1 MINEQEINYRDG
13 TPIEK
18 GVVLTKDYLD
28 ANQELFTSYLNYWI
42 LYPDLFLDEIQDSAD
57 AKNFH
62 LFPFQRIAL
71 RASMRYR
78 YHFWTAT
85 RATSK
90 SFTAY
95 LAAVVRAV
103 LLPGSVLMIASDT
116 KGTVIKIAEAK
127 FEEIF
132 RHWPLLRKELKTRA
146 DDGKTGQKS
155 SSNYY
160 ELYFKNDSMISV
172 VAKDSSRGLR
182 ATAAI
187 LEEAALIDEVPYNEV
202 LVPQMN
208 IKRREVDGTLN
219 PDEPSASQIFITT
232 AAQRTVFM
240 YGKLIECLVN
250 AVLRPNE
257 YFVWGLSYVTP
268 LHYGLLDKAAM
279 MDQRYSNTVS
289 EESFARESLSIWSGN
304 NRDAWLDSKR
314 LNRRRTLLLCER
326 QAQKN
331 PQNPNTFYII
341 GVDVARYSANTAV
354 MITKVIPNE
363 NIFKKNVIYT
373 EVIHGANYITEQAPR
388 LKKLIQLY
396 SPREIVIDGNGP
408 GIGLL
413 DAMVLPS
420 FDAKTGEQFPAYYA
434 FNNEYHLP
442 PEMKHESDEP
452 QPQYRAIIYDIK
464 AGSSNDDII
473 HSNFFA
479 QINNGS
485 VSFLAN
491 ERIVKDKL
499 LKTKKGQRMSSY
511 DRRVYLLPYEM
522 TSRLMDELNN
532 LKLKPTGVQNQFKVE
547 RISRSIEK
555 DRFSALEYN
564 LFRIKYYEDKV
575 ARSKKKKG
583 YGQYAFFSSKKRG

>member
-1 MINEQEINYRDG
+1 MESF
-13 TPIEK
+13 
-18 GVVLTKDYLD
+18 L
-28 ANQELFTSYLNYWI
+28 LNRKMRQSD
-42 LYPDLFLDEIQDSAD
+42 LYGNIQLGYIPR
-57 AKNFH
+57 KK
-62 LFPFQRIAL
+62 L
-71 RASMRYR
+71 R
-78 YHFWTAT
+78 
-85 RATSK
+85 
-90 SFTAY
+90 
-95 LAAVVRAV
+95 
-103 LLPGSVLMIASDT
+103 
-116 KGTVIKIAEAK
+116 
-127 FEEIF
+127 
-132 RHWPLLRKELKTRA
+132 LLR
-146 DDGKTGQKS
+146 
-155 SSNYY
+155 
-160 ELYFKNDSMISV
+160 
-172 VAKDSSRGLR
+172 
-182 ATAAI
+182 
-187 LEEAALIDEVPYNEV
+187 
-202 LVPQMN
+202 
-208 IKRREVDGTLN
+208 
-219 PDEPSASQIFITT
+219 
-232 AAQRTVFM
+232 
-240 YGKLIECLVN
+240 
-250 AVLRPNE
+250 
-257 YFVWGLSYVTP
+257 
-268 LHYGLLDKAAM
+268 
-279 MDQRYSNTVS
+279 NT
-289 EESFARESLSIWSGN
+289 
-304 NRDAWLDSKR
+304 
-314 LNRRRTLLLCER
+314 
-326 QAQKN
+326 
-331 PQNPNTFYII
+331 NT
-341 GVDVARYSANTAV
+341 
-354 MITKVIPNE
+354 
-363 NIFKKNVIYT
+363 
-373 EVIHGANYITEQAPR
+373 
-388 LKKLIQLY
+388 
-396 SPREIVIDGNGP
+396 

-583 YGQYAFFSSKKRG
+583 YGQYAFFSPKKRG